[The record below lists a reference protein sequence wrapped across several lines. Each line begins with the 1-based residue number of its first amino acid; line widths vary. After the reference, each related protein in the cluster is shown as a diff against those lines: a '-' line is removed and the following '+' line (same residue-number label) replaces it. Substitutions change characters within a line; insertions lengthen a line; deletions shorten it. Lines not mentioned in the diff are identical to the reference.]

1 MLTNDSLA
9 EQYSLDIIGG
19 RMSLR
24 NPQREALFR
33 LDNILS
39 SVELKKPTSE
49 GKLENADAALSA
61 VHELYPICTNFEH
74 DFFSLT
80 FALATG
86 VGKTRLMGAFITYLY
101 THYGL
106 KDYFVVAPN
115 ITIYNKL
122 RQDLGNPESEKYVFK
137 GLGCFKVLPT
147 IYTEDDYRQ
156 KRLQDSD
163 VRIFVYNID
172 KFNTEDAR
180 MRSVNEILGDSFVGW
195 LGNLTPG
202 LVLMMD
208 ESHHYRADKSAT
220 SLSLLR
226 PVLGL
231 ELTATPLVNKGSK
244 QIPFKNVVYE
254 YPLSAAIADGY
265 TRTPYAL
272 TRQNLGSFS
281 FGEEH
286 IDRLMLEDGICWHE
300 HIKEVLA
307 GYAQTHNKR
316 LVKPFVLVVC
326 KDTTHA
332 EDTLKYIQSEAFF
345 GGKYKDKTIK
355 IDSKQT
361 KAQREANVQQLLTVE
376 KADNPIEIVIHVNV
390 LKEGWD
396 VNNLY
401 TIIPLRTAS
410 SRILR
415 EQLVGRGLRLPYGV
429 RTGEKEIDAVTLTAH
444 DKFDEI
450 VAEAQKGDSIFR
462 AGNIIKAE
470 DIGKEKT
477 TVTQQKLDFET
488 DEDKAAKADCQEFGI
503 DASPQNVAAVKKA
516 KQIVKA
522 KMVAATAAGGEDK
535 SEAEIAKE
543 SAAELSRDESFAGTY
558 MSDQEW
564 FDRFLGAQTRKIKE
578 QVIEKYIPIPRIGLT
593 EIEPP
598 EYGFA
603 DFSLET
609 ADFNYQPADTKAYA
623 QNLQNARDV
632 FDLPGMGR
640 FEPLEEPERLIVRL
654 LRKKPQINYMVCAD
668 LLWKLVGEAYS
679 HYQNRHG
686 ENGAN
691 NIFLLYQ
698 REIADAIYGQMMK
711 HMTLTEGLYEERVLN
726 ERGANFQQQYRF
738 QERVDLYSSYSADI
752 RNVLFEG
759 IEKGVFS
766 QAKFDSVPELTFARI
781 IDRQESNAQ
790 KWLRPAAQEFSLK
803 YEYEGKY
810 HDYHPDFVVETADV
824 RYLVEVKGMDKLKD
838 PQVLAKKARG
848 ERYCQIVSD
857 WATAAGSKP
866 WHYLFIPED
875 AVQGSVTFE
884 FLATSYGK

>member
-1 MLTNDSLA
+1 
-9 EQYSLDIIGG
+9 
-19 RMSLR
+19 MSLR
-24 NPQREALFR
+24 TPQREALSR
-33 LDNILS
+33 LDKILS
-39 SVELKKPTSE
+39 CV
-49 GKLENADAALSA
+49 KLEKPNLEGQLENSDSILTA
-61 VHELYPICTNFEH
+61 VHDLFPICTDFER
-74 DFFSLT
+74 DFFSLA
-80 FALATG
+80 FSLATG

-101 THYGL
+101 TNYGL

-115 ITIYNKL
+115 TTIYDKL
-122 RQDLGNPESEKYVFK
+122 RQDLGNPESEKYVFR
-137 GLGCFKVLPT
+137 GLGCFKVSPT

-172 KFNTEDAR
+172 KFNKENAR

-195 LGNLTPG
+195 LGNLPG
-202 LVLMMD
+202 LVVIMD
-208 ESHHYRADKSAT
+208 ESHHYRADKSAA

-231 ELTATPLVNKGSK
+231 ELTATPFVNNGNK
-244 QIPFKNVVYE
+244 QVPFKNVVYE

-272 TRQNLGSFS
+272 TRQNLGSFN

-286 IDRLMLEDGICWHE
+286 IDRLMLEDGLYWHE
-300 HIKEVLA
+300 HIKAVLA
-307 GYAQTHNKR
+307 GYAKVHNKR

-332 EDTLKYIQSEAFF
+332 ENILKYITSDEFF
-345 GGKYKDKTIK
+345 NGKYKDKTIK

-361 KAQREANVQQLLTVE
+361 KAQREANVKQLLTVE
-376 KADNPIEIVIHVNV
+376 KADNPIEIVIHVDV

-429 RTGEKEIDAVTLTAH
+429 RTGEKEIDAVALTAH

-470 DIGKEKT
+470 DINKEKIV
-477 TVTQQKLDFET
+477 VTQQKLRFEN
-488 DEDKAAKADCQEFGI
+488 DEDKAAKEDCKNFGI
-503 DASPQNVAAVKKA
+503 DVNPQNVAAVKKA
-516 KQIVKA
+516 KQIVKEKA
-522 KMVAATAAGGEDK
+522 VAATAAGGKEK

-543 SAAELSRDESFAGTY
+543 SAEELSRDESFAGTY
-558 MSDQEW
+558 VSNQE
-564 FDRFLGAQTRKIKE
+564 FLEHFLGVQTKKIKE
-578 QVIEKYIPIPRIGLT
+578 EVTAKYIPIPRIGLT
-593 EIEPP
+593 EIEAP

-603 DFSLET
+603 DFSLNT
-609 ADFNYQPADTKAYA
+609 DDFNYQPAETKAYA
-623 QNLQNARDV
+623 QNLQDARDI
-632 FDLPGMGR
+632 FDLPGMGK
-640 FEPLEEPERLIVRL
+640 FEPLEDPERLIVRL
-654 LRKKPQINYMVCAD
+654 IRQKPQINYMLCSE
-668 LLWKLVGEAYS
+668 LLWNLVGEAYN
-679 HYQNRHG
+679 HYKNRHG
-686 ENGAN
+686 ESGAN

-698 REIADAIYGQMMK
+698 REIANAIYGQMMK
-711 HMTLTEGLYEERVLN
+711 HMTMTEGLYEEKVLD
-726 ERGANFQQQYRF
+726 ERGSNYHQQYRF
-738 QERVDLYSSYSADI
+738 QEKVDLYSSYAADI

-759 IEKGVFS
+759 IEKGVFYE
-766 QAKFDSVPELTFARI
+766 AKFDSVPELNFARI
-781 IDRQESNAQ
+781 IDRQTSNAQ
-790 KWLRPAAQEFSLK
+790 KWLRPASQEFSLK
-803 YEYEGKY
+803 YEYEGTY
-810 HDYHPDFVVETADV
+810 HDYHPDFVVETAAV
-824 RYLVEVKGMDKLKD
+824 RYLVEIKGMDKLND

-857 WATAAGSKP
+857 WAEAAGSKP
-866 WHYLFIPED
+866 WKYLFIPEN

-884 FLATSYGK
+884 FLASSYGK